1 MAFTPFPPRQPTASA
16 RLPLTLM
23 TLDDWALA
31 TITGADSEKYM
42 QGQVTA
48 DVSQMTEDQHLL
60 AAHCDAKGKM
70 WSNLRLFRDG
80 DGFAWI
86 ERRSVREPQ
95 LTELKKYAVFSKV
108 TIAPD
113 DERVLL
119 GVAGFQARAALAN
132 LFSELPSREKQ
143 VVKEGATTL
152 LWFEHPAERFL
163 IVTDEATANMLTDK
177 LRGEAE
183 LNNSQQWLALN
194 IEAGFPVIDAANSG
208 QFIPQATNLQALGG
222 ISFKKGCYTGQEMVA
237 RAKFRGANKRALW
250 LLKGSA
256 SRLPEAGEDLELKMG
271 ENWRRTGTVL
281 AAVKLE
287 DGQVVVQVVMNND
300 MEPDSMTMRIHCVS
314 SHCHIRWKSKSL
326 YRIRHLSPDAT
337 LVCLFRPTKARQLRL
352 PNIQIDRQKVAH
364 TTAEHKAVPDG
375 MIVWNALAD
384 VENHPER
391 INHTAY
397 RQ

>member
-1 MAFTPFPPRQPTASA
+1 MAFTPFPPRQPSASA

-31 TITGADSEKYM
+31 TLTGADSEKYL

-48 DVSQMTEDQHLL
+48 DVAALTEHQHLL

-70 WSNLRLFRDG
+70 WSNLRLFRRDG
-80 DGFAWI
+80 GFALI
-86 ERRSVREPQ
+86 ERRSIRDAQ

-113 DERVLL
+113 DEHVLL

-132 LFSELPSREKQ
+132 VFTTLPDAEKQ
-143 VVKEGATTL
+143 MVQEGTTSI

-163 IVTDEATANMLTDK
+163 LVTDVATAELIAEK
-177 LRGEAE
+177 LRGEAQ

-194 IEAGFPVIDAANSG
+194 IEAGLPVIDAANSA

-250 LLKGSA
+250 YLAGKA
-256 SRLPEAGEDLELKMG
+256 SRLPEPGEDLELKMG
-271 ENWRRTGTVL
+271 ENWRRTGTIL
-281 AAVKLE
+281 AAVQLE
-287 DGQVVVQVVMNND
+287 DGRLLVQVVMNND
-300 MEPDSMTMRIHCVS
+300 MEPDSVFRVRDDANTLSIEPLPY
-314 SHCHIRWKSKSL
+314 SL
-326 YRIRHLSPDAT
+326 
-337 LVCLFRPTKARQLRL
+337 
-352 PNIQIDRQKVAH
+352 
-364 TTAEHKAVPDG
+364 E
-375 MIVWNALAD
+375 
-384 VENHPER
+384 E
-391 INHTAY
+391 
-397 RQ
+397 

>member
-208 QFIPQATNLQALGG
+208 QSPLRQSTNRSCPWRNDSSRCRCKRTSYKKDRNRTDKADHYPHRDSCCG
-222 ISFKKGCYTGQEMVA
+222 ISQTIC
-237 RAKFRGANKRALW
+237 
-250 LLKGSA
+250 LLSM
-256 SRLPEAGEDLELKMG
+256 GEDIACAIHAHPTLSEVIH
-271 ENWRRTGTVL
+271 E
-281 AAVKLE
+281 AAMAL
-287 DGQVVVQVVMNND
+287 NN
-300 MEPDSMTMRIHCVS
+300 
-314 SHCHIRWKSKSL
+314 
-326 YRIRHLSPDAT
+326 
-337 LVCLFRPTKARQLRL
+337 KAL
-352 PNIQIDRQKVAH
+352 H
-364 TTAEHKAVPDG
+364 G
-375 MIVWNALAD
+375 
-384 VENHPER
+384 
-391 INHTAY
+391 
-397 RQ
+397 